1 MTGSYD
7 IVVRNSIVQFKFR
20 ITRNITILR
29 GDSAT
34 GKTTLVNMVRQH
46 ALGGEASGVSIS
58 AQKECTVLTGIRR
71 QDEIRGI
78 RDSIGFID
86 EGFSF
91 VSSNEFARAIR
102 DSDNYYVIATRD
114 SLFNLPYSIKEIYR
128 IRTVSR
134 RSKYQ
139 EYDRIYSEFYPI
151 YDDSVKYVKPD
162 VVIVEDSNAAY
173 DFFNA
178 LCQKEGIRCVS
189 AGGKTG
195 IYSRIKEASDEVVLV
210 IADGAAFGPEM
221 ERVMSLRRVR
231 NTVLFLPESFEWLIL
246 RSGLIGGAE
255 VQDILKSPYDYIE
268 SDRYFSW
275 ERFFTVLL
283 TERTVDTHLQY
294 SKRRLNPNYLND
306 RETLAIR
313 KVVSDM
319 TVGDGQ
325 T

>member
-1 MTGSYD
+1 M
-7 IVVRNSIVQFKFR
+7 
-20 ITRNITILR
+20 
-29 GDSAT
+29 
-34 GKTTLVNMVRQH
+34 
-46 ALGGEASGVSIS
+46 
-58 AQKECTVLTGIRR
+58 
-71 QDEIRGI
+71 
-78 RDSIGFID
+78 
-86 EGFSF
+86 
-91 VSSNEFARAIR
+91 
-102 DSDNYYVIATRD
+102 IATRD

-151 YDDSVKYVKPD
+151 YDDSVKYVRPD
-162 VVIVEDSNAAY
+162 AVIVEDSNAAY

-178 LCQKEGIRCVS
+178 LCQKEGIRCIS

-195 IYSRIKEASDEVVLV
+195 IYSKIKETADEVVLV
-210 IADGAAFGPEM
+210 IADGTAFGPEM

-319 TVGDGQ
+319 TVGNGQ

>member
-1 MTGSYD
+1 M
-7 IVVRNSIVQFKFR
+7 
-20 ITRNITILR
+20 
-29 GDSAT
+29 
-34 GKTTLVNMVRQH
+34 
-46 ALGGEASGVSIS
+46 
-58 AQKECTVLTGIRR
+58 
-71 QDEIRGI
+71 
-78 RDSIGFID
+78 
-86 EGFSF
+86 
-91 VSSNEFARAIR
+91 
-102 DSDNYYVIATRD
+102 
-114 SLFNLPYSIKEIYR
+114 
-128 IRTVSR
+128 
-134 RSKYQ
+134 
-139 EYDRIYSEFYPI
+139 
-151 YDDSVKYVKPD
+151 
-162 VVIVEDSNAAY
+162 
-173 DFFNA
+173 
-178 LCQKEGIRCVS
+178 
-189 AGGKTG
+189 
-195 IYSRIKEASDEVVLV
+195 

-246 RSGLIGGAE
+246 RSGLIGDAE